1 MIKAL
6 IIDDEPLARLIISEY
21 LAAHPDITVV
31 GECGDGFEGIKAIQQ
46 HKPDLVF
53 LDVQMPKLTG
63 FEMLEILDETPH
75 IVFTTAFEEFAL
87 KAFEKSAVDY
97 LLKPISQERFEQG
110 LQKFRQLHTSQTST
124 SSSNTSN
131 MEVLKSEIEE
141 TTLER
146 IVVKNG
152 SQIKLI
158 PVQHILYLE
167 AYDDYVKIH
176 CPDGMFLKNKTMSS
190 FEKQLDPK
198 QFVRVHRSY
207 IVRVDQL
214 AKIEPM
220 EKESYKG
227 ILLNGDKVNISKS
240 GYARLKQT
248 IGL

>member
-6 IIDDEPLARLIISEY
+6 IIDDEPLARLILIEY
-21 LAAHPDITVV
+21 LSAHPDITVV
-31 GECGDGFEGIKAIQQ
+31 GECGDGFEGAKAIQQ

-63 FEMLEILDETPH
+63 FEMLEILDEVPH
-75 IVFTTAFEEFAL
+75 IIFTTAFEEFAL

-97 LLKPISQERFEQG
+97 LLKPISQDRFEQA
-110 LQKFRQLHTSQTST
+110 LQKFKQLHTTQKYSPQIDT
-124 SSSNTSN
+124 
-131 MEVLKSEIEE
+131 LKSEIEE
-141 TTLER
+141 ETLER
-146 IVVKNG
+146 VVVKNG

-158 PVQHILYLE
+158 PVQQIVYLE
-167 AYDDYVKIH
+167 AYDDYVKIY
-176 CPDGMFLKNKTMSS
+176 CTDGMFLKNKTMSS

-207 IVRVDQL
+207 IIRVDQL

-220 EKESYKG
+220 EKESYRG